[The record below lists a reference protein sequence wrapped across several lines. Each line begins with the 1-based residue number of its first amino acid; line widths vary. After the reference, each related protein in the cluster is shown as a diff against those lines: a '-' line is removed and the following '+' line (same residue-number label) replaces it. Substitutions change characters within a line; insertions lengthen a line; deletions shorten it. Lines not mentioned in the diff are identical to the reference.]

1 MAIEIKV
8 PVIGESITE
17 VTLTSW
23 AKEDGDFVEEGE
35 ILCEIES
42 DKATVEL
49 PAESSGVLKRTVD
62 EGSDLPIGA
71 VIGSLDTEA
80 SGGSP
85 SASVP
90 VQSAA
95 PSEPTQSAAPKATG
109 EMIEIKVPVI
119 GESITEVSLTSWAVE
134 DGDFVNEGDILCE
147 IESDKATVEL
157 PAESSGIITKKVEDG
172 SDLPIGAVIATLA
185 VAEGGAAAPQ
195 VSTTTQAPAQAS
207 SSTPGGHPS
216 PAAAKIMAEKG
227 VDPSTVSGT
236 GKDGR
241 ITKGDA
247 LSANASAPKTQST
260 PAKAPT
266 QATASIAP
274 AMVAGSREIKR
285 EKMSRLRKTIAK
297 RLTEAKNTTAML
309 TTFNEVDMKP
319 LMDMRKKYQDQ
330 FVKAHD
336 VKLGFMSLFT
346 KACCV
351 AMQKHPLV
359 NAQIDGDELVIP
371 QYVDM
376 GIAVSA
382 PKGLVVPVLRNAEA
396 MNLATIEK
404 EIKRLAV
411 KARDGKLSVD
421 EMSGGSFTIT
431 NGGVFGSML
440 STPILNIPQSAILG
454 MHNIVERA
462 WVVDGKIEIR
472 PIMYIALSYDHRVID
487 GKDSV
492 GFLKTVK
499 ELLEDPARMILDI

>member
-49 PAESSGVLKRTVD
+49 PAESSGILKRTVD
-62 EGSDLPIGA
+62 EGSDLLIGA

-80 SGGSP
+80 SGGSATP
-85 SASVP
+85 TPTASVAP
-90 VQSAA
+90 AA
-95 PSEPTQSAAPKATG
+95 STVTKPTG
-109 EMIEIKVPVI
+109 ETIDIKVPVI

-157 PAESSGIITKKVEDG
+157 PAESSGIITKKVEEG
-172 SDLPIGAVIATLA
+172 TDLPIGAVIATLA
-185 VAEGGAAAPQ
+185 VSEGEAPD
-195 VSTTTQAPAQAS
+195 VTTPAQATPQATTS
-207 SSTPGGHPS
+207 SAPGGHPS

-227 VDPSTVSGT
+227 IDASTVSGT

-247 LSANASAPKTQST
+247 LNANASAPKAATKT
-260 PAKAPT
+260 PAIPAA
-266 QATASIAP
+266 QLSAP

-285 EKMSRLRKTIAK
+285 EKMTRLRKTIAK

-346 KACCV
+346 KACCI

-382 PKGLVVPVLRNAEA
+382 PKGLVVPVLRNSEG

-404 EIKRLAV
+404 EIKRLAG

-421 EMSGGSFTIT
+421 EMSGGTFTIT